1 MLTALLFDLD
11 GTLTDTDKL
20 HLLAIQQ
27 LLWEED
33 GRAFTEADFDVLCA
47 GRANAE
53 MCALLFPDRSV
64 EAHRDF
70 ADRKEARFRELS
82 TSLEPIAGLNDLL
95 AYATTHSIGRVV
107 VTNAPRANA
116 THMLAALGLEG
127 AFASVVVAEE
137 LARSKPDP
145 LPYLTGLDR
154 LGAAADSAMAFEDS
168 IPGLTAAKAA
178 GLFTV
183 GLATSQSAAT
193 LLAAGADLVID
204 DFTDARL
211 WQAIEVRHGVAL
223 TR

>member
-33 GRAFTEADFDVLCA
+33 ARSFTETEFEALCS

-53 MCALLFPDRSV
+53 MCALLFPGRTV
-64 EAHRDF
+64 EEHRAF
-70 ADRKEARFRELS
+70 ADRKEARFRALS
-82 TSLEPIAGLNDLL
+82 PALEPIAGLATLL
-95 AYATTHSIGRVV
+95 DYAKEHGIGRVV

-116 THMLAALGLEG
+116 DHMLAALGLSD
-127 AFASVVVAEE
+127 AFAHVVVAEE

-145 LPYLTGLDR
+145 LPYLTGLR
-154 LGAAADSAMAFEDS
+154 LLQAQAEAALAFEDS

-178 GLFTV
+178 GLFSV
-183 GLATSQSAAT
+183 GLATSQSAEA

-204 DFTDARL
+204 DFTDPRL
-211 WQAIEVRHGVAL
+211 WAVIKARHQG
-223 TR
+223 

>member
-11 GTLTDTDKL
+11 GTLTDTDRL

-47 GRANAE
+47 GRANAQ
-53 MCALLFPDRSV
+53 MCALLFPERSL
-64 EAHRDF
+64 EMHRAF

-82 TSLEPIAGLNDLL
+82 TTLEPIAGLADLL
-95 AYATTHSIGRVV
+95 GHARAHGIGCVV

-116 THMLAALGLEG
+116 DHMLAALGLQD

-137 LARSKPDP
+137 LARAKPDP

-154 LGAAADSAMAFEDS
+154 LNATADKAMAFEDS

-183 GLATSQSAAT
+183 GLATSQREAT

-211 WQAIEVRHGVAL
+211 WDAIRARQA
-223 TR
+223 